1 MTLLV
6 AAGYVSAATLA
17 IVAIVAASDIG
28 VRRLLGNIPDRPP
41 RPRGEPWLASLRIR
55 RSRISEDASLRASV
69 PDLLD
74 VLAVSVTAG
83 LSPHLALARAPDVL
97 SGRLGSILIG
107 ARHDVELGTSW
118 RVALDNVALNH
129 RIDELHRLAQTLHRA
144 ERLGSPVAERLREL
158 AADVRSE
165 RRMRREERARKA
177 PVQMLFPLVF
187 LILPAFVLGAV
198 VPALL
203 VTTRDLI

>member
-1 MTLLV
+1 MTLLL
-6 AAGYVSAATLA
+6 AAAFVSAFACAVLSLMCH
-17 IVAIVAASDIG
+17 VDPRM
-28 VRRLLGNIPDRPP
+28 RRQLGLNRDHPRRARRIPRTDPLWP
-41 RPRGEPWLASLRIR
+41 R
-55 RSRISEDASLRASV
+55 RSRESGGASLPASV

-74 VLAVSVTAG
+74 VLAISVTAG

-97 SGRLGSILIG
+97 PGRLGSLLVA
-107 ARHDVELGTSW
+107 ARHEVELGTQW
-118 RVALDNVALNH
+118 RVALEHAASRYRVE
-129 RIDELHRLAQTLHRA
+129 ELHRLARTLHRA

-165 RRMRREERARKA
+165 RRMRREERARRA

-203 VTTRDLI
+203 VATRDLI

>member
-1 MTLLV
+1 MTLL
-6 AAGYVSAATLA
+6 AAAAFVSALA
-17 IVAIVAASDIG
+17 CALMGLACSVDPRM
-28 VRRLLGNIPDRPP
+28 RRLLGLNRDHPGRARRVP
-41 RPRGEPWLASLRIR
+41 RVDLRWLR
-55 RSRISEDASLRASV
+55 RSREPRDTSLAASV

-74 VLAVSVTAG
+74 VLAISVTAG

-97 SGRLGSILIG
+97 PGRLGSLLG
-107 ARHDVELGTSW
+107 TARRDVELGAQW
-118 RVALDNVALNH
+118 RVALENVASRH
-129 RIDELHRLAQTLHRA
+129 RVEELRRLARTLHRA
-144 ERLGSPVAERLREL
+144 ERLGSPVSERLREL

-165 RRMRREERARKA
+165 RRMRREERARRA

-203 VTTRDLI
+203 VATRDLI

>member
-1 MTLLV
+1 MTFLV
-6 AAGYVSAATLA
+6 AAGF
-17 IVAIVAASDIG
+17 VAAICLAMLGVVFAADPRVRGLLGVTSDSHLMLRRPAWVGSIR
-28 VRRLLGNIPDRPP
+28 VRRSVGS
-41 RPRGEPWLASLRIR
+41 G
-55 RSRISEDASLRASV
+55 DAAVRATV

-97 SGRLGSILIG
+97 SGGLGSVLVN
-107 ARHDVELGTSW
+107 ARNDVELGTPW
-118 RVALDNVALNH
+118 RVALESAATRH
-129 RIDELHRLAQTLHRA
+129 RVDELRRLARTLHRA
-144 ERLGSPVAERLREL
+144 ERLGAPISERLREL

-165 RRMRREERARKA
+165 RRMRREERARRA

-187 LILPAFVLGAV
+187 LILPSFVLGAV

-203 VTTRDLI
+203 VATRDLV

>member
-1 MTLLV
+1 MTLLL
-6 AAGYVSAATLA
+6 AAAFVSALGCALMGL
-17 IVAIVAASDIG
+17 VCG
-28 VRRLLGNIPDRPP
+28 VDPRMRRLLGLNPDRPYRQFP
-41 RPRGEPWLASLRIR
+41 RIDSLRMR
-55 RSRISEDASLRASV
+55 RSGDPGGASLRASV

-74 VLAVSVTAG
+74 VLAISVTAG

-97 SGRLGSILIG
+97 PGHLGSLLMA
-107 ARHDVELGTSW
+107 ARNEVELGTQW
-118 RVALDNVALNH
+118 RVALGHAASRYRVE
-129 RIDELHRLAQTLHRA
+129 ELHRLARTLHRA
-144 ERLGSPVAERLREL
+144 ERLGSPVSERLREL

-165 RRMRREERARKA
+165 RRMRREERARRA

-203 VTTRDLI
+203 VATRDLI

>member
-1 MTLLV
+1 MSLLV
-6 AAGYVSAATLA
+6 AVAFVSAFGCALLSL
-17 IVAIVAASDIG
+17 VCG
-28 VRRLLGNIPDRPP
+28 VDPRMRRLLGLNLDHPGRARRIPRVDLLWP
-41 RPRGEPWLASLRIR
+41 R
-55 RSRISEDASLRASV
+55 RSRKPDGASLPASV

-74 VLAVSVTAG
+74 VLAISVTAG

-97 SGRLGSILIG
+97 PGQLGSLLVT
-107 ARHDVELGTSW
+107 ARQEVELGTQW
-118 RVALDNVALNH
+118 RVALDHAASRYGVE
-129 RIDELHRLAQTLHRA
+129 ELHRLARTLHRA
-144 ERLGSPVAERLREL
+144 ERLGSPVSDRLREL

-165 RRMRREERARKA
+165 RRLRREERARRA

-203 VTTRDLI
+203 VATRDLI

>member
-1 MTLLV
+1 LTLLI
-6 AAGYVSAATLA
+6 AAAFVFACGLA
-17 IVAIVAASDIG
+17 ILGFAARSDPRIG
-28 VRRLLGNIPDRPP
+28 RQLGAMDDRRHPARPKRRALSFP
-41 RPRGEPWLASLRIR
+41 GR
-55 RSRISEDASLRASV
+55 RSRDESRESLRASV

-83 LSPHLALARAPDVL
+83 LSPHLALARAPDVIP
-97 SGRLGSILIG
+97 GRLGSVLVT

-118 RVALDNVALNH
+118 RMALEHAATRCRV
-129 RIDELHRLAQTLHRA
+129 DELDRLARTLHRA
-144 ERLGSPVAERLREL
+144 ERLGSPISERLREL

-165 RRMRREERARKA
+165 RRMLREERARRA

-198 VPALL
+198 IPALL
-203 VTTRDLI
+203 VATRDLI